1 MSKILS
7 IQEQNTLNGNLFY
20 QSHMDNAEQA
30 IHYVKAG
37 AQIDFNHEQ
46 VFLNCAKQ
54 GNTLTFLALLE
65 YHQVKNE
72 EVLLKVVEQ
81 DNHVLLHRL
90 ITYFSWSSQLEQ
102 IYQEQSKGEIIL
114 SQETISLLERLRL
127 VHALIENN
135 DSESEVTQFNK
146 L

>member
-7 IQEQNTLNGNLFY
+7 VKQQNTLNGNLYY
-20 QSHMDNAEQA
+20 QSHMDNTEQA

-46 VFLNCAKQ
+46 VFLNCAEQ
-54 GNTLTFLALLE
+54 GNTRTFLALLA

-72 EVLLKVVEQ
+72 HVLLKVVEQ
-81 DNHVLLHRL
+81 DNHVLLHHL
-90 ITYFSWSSQLEQ
+90 ITHFIWSSQLEQ
-102 IYQEQSKGEIIL
+102 IYKKHSKGDIIL
-114 SQETISLLERLRL
+114 SQETIRLLEKLRL
-127 VHALIENN
+127 VDTLMNKD
-135 DSESEVTQFNK
+135 DSGDEMIQLNK